1 MKLLFSFPDKTINVA
16 LILNPID
23 MTFVQPS
30 DAQLIQESTHLRVL
44 VFSEHAVSQVQV
56 QIDDREF
63 ISLSQSMPDAPL
75 YTGIDYCTK
84 KETKVSSKILLVKS
98 SKNDFLTDITL

>member
-1 MKLLFSFPDKTINVA
+1 MYAMKLLFSFPDKTINVA

-75 YTGIDYCTK
+75 YTGM
-84 KETKVSSKILLVKS
+84 
-98 SKNDFLTDITL
+98 

>member
-1 MKLLFSFPDKTINVA
+1 MFSFPDKTLNVA

-30 DAQLIQESTHLRVL
+30 DAKLIQESTHLRVL

-56 QIDDREF
+56 QIDDRES

-75 YTGIDYCTK
+75 YTGM
-84 KETKVSSKILLVKS
+84 
-98 SKNDFLTDITL
+98 

>member
-1 MKLLFSFPDKTINVA
+1 MFSFPDTTLNVA
-16 LILNPID
+16 LVLNPID

-56 QIDDREF
+56 QIDNREF
-63 ISLSQSMPDAPL
+63 ISLSQSMPDTPL
-75 YTGIDYCTK
+75 YTGM
-84 KETKVSSKILLVKS
+84 
-98 SKNDFLTDITL
+98 

>member
-1 MKLLFSFPDKTINVA
+1 
-16 LILNPID
+16 

-56 QIDDREF
+56 QIDNREF

-75 YTGIDYCTK
+75 YTGM
-84 KETKVSSKILLVKS
+84 
-98 SKNDFLTDITL
+98 